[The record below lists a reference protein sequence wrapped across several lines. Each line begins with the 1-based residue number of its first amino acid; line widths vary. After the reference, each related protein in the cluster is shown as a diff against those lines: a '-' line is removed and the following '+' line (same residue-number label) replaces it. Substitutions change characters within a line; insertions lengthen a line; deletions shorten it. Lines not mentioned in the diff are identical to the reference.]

1 MTNLKVKDISIVI
14 ADDHPMLLKGLKEE
28 LTLNHYNVI
37 GEATNGIEALELII
51 KLKPSIAIL
60 DIDMPFFTGFE
71 IVKLVKEKKIPTK
84 FIIQTFHKDLNYISQ
99 SKLLNIQGYLLK
111 EDSFLEIE
119 KCIKKVVKNKVYYSP
134 SIKKYSLKSASKE
147 IQKLQ
152 LLSPSEITILKLI
165 AKQISTNDIAQ
176 NLSVSPRTIEK
187 HRSNIISKIEISNS
201 TNTLTNWAINNQNII
216 TSI

>member
-71 IVKLVKEKKIPTK
+71 IVKLVKEKKYQPNLLYK
-84 FIIQTFHKDLNYISQ
+84 HFI
-99 SKLLNIQGYLLK
+99 
-111 EDSFLEIE
+111 
-119 KCIKKVVKNKVYYSP
+119 
-134 SIKKYSLKSASKE
+134 
-147 IQKLQ
+147 
-152 LLSPSEITILKLI
+152 
-165 AKQISTNDIAQ
+165 
-176 NLSVSPRTIEK
+176 
-187 HRSNIISKIEISNS
+187 KI
-201 TNTLTNWAINNQNII
+201 
-216 TSI
+216 